1 MSAQEKSGI
10 QTLGKVPV
18 RNLWLLLFYAS
29 ELYQSLPKDQ
39 RGALE
44 EAPDEL
50 PDLIAELFCQGM
62 ERRLHR
68 NLTPGYQ
75 PRQARLSRL
84 RGRVD
89 LLQTQR
95 HQLLAKGQIACRFE
109 ELTFNTVR
117 NRYFRAALDTLSRT
131 VRRKSLATRCRILVQ
146 TFSAAGVTADKP
158 ERAALSRET
167 FGRHDAQDRQ
177 LLLMAHL
184 AFDLA
189 LPDEHIGR
197 YQHSAP
203 NRDLKLV
210 RKLFEK
216 GVAGLY
222 RHVLADEGW
231 QVKAGRRIQW
241 QIDAMSAGMEA
252 ILPSMQTDIELYR
265 GEQQIVLDTKFNGPL
280 TKGRFRKKSLRS
292 GYLYQ
297 IYSYL
302 RSQERP
308 SRPATMNAAGVLLHP
323 SISEPLN
330 EWVEI
335 QGHAMGV
342 VTVDLTTSA
351 TSIRAQLL
359 DVIKNAQ
366 KWM

>member
-1 MSAQEKSGI
+1 MSAQAKSGT

-50 PDLIAELFCQGM
+50 PDLIAELFCRGM

-89 LLQTQR
+89 LLQIQR

-131 VRRKSLATRCRILVQ
+131 VRRTSLATRCRTLVQ
-146 TFSAAGVTADKP
+146 TFSAAGVAADKP

-167 FGRHDAQDRQ
+167 FGRQDAQDRQ

-222 RHVLADEGW
+222 RHALTDEGW
-231 QVKAGRRIQW
+231 QVKAGRRIKW
-241 QIDAMSAGMEA
+241 QIDAMSVGMEA
-252 ILPSMQTDIELYR
+252 ILPTMQTDIELCR
-265 GEQQIVLDTKFNGPL
+265 GEQQIVIDTKFNGPL

-292 GYLYQ
+292 GYIYQ
-297 IYSYL
+297 MYSYL
-302 RSQERP
+302 RSQEQLDQ
-308 SRPATMNAAGVLLHP
+308 PATLSSAGVLLHP
-323 SISEPLN
+323 CITKPLK
-330 EWVEI
+330 EWVKI
-335 QGHAMGV
+335 QGHWIGI
-342 VTVDLTTSA
+342 VTVDLTASA
-351 TSIRAQLL
+351 KEVRNELL
-359 DVIKNAQ
+359 NVIEVALSRL
-366 KWM
+366 